1 MNQEKIGK
9 FIMECRKEHKLTQE
23 QLAYKLGVSNRSI
36 SNWENGVCLPD
47 SSLYKPLCDI
57 LEITLNEFFEGQK
70 LNIEHDK
77 GDVKLMNMLMNKLY
91 QLSDQSITF
100 DEFKNALI
108 RMSEV
113 TTLLQSFKTKEEAV
127 DYMVINTQTSYEE
140 CSKAYDFYINLFK
153 IE

>member
-9 FIMECRKEHKLTQE
+9 FIMECRKEQKFTQE

>member
-9 FIMECRKEHKLTQE
+9 FIMECRKEQKFTQE

-77 GDVKLMNMLMNKLY
+77 VDVKLMNMLMNKLY

>member
-1 MNQEKIGK
+1 MNQKKIGK
-9 FIMECRKEHKLTQE
+9 FIMECRKEQKLTQE

>member
-9 FIMECRKEHKLTQE
+9 FIMECRKEQKLTQE

-57 LEITLNEFFEGQK
+57 LGISLTEFFEGQK

>member
-1 MNQEKIGK
+1 
-9 FIMECRKEHKLTQE
+9 
-23 QLAYKLGVSNRSI
+23 
-36 SNWENGVCLPD
+36 
-47 SSLYKPLCDI
+47 
-57 LEITLNEFFEGQK
+57 
-70 LNIEHDK
+70 
-77 GDVKLMNMLMNKLY
+77 MLMNKLY

-100 DEFKNALI
+100 DEFNKALI
-108 RMSEV
+108 RMSVV

>member
-9 FIMECRKEHKLTQE
+9 FIMECRKEQKFTQE

-127 DYMVINTQTSYEE
+127 DYMVINTKTSYEE